1 MNKQKWF
8 WGVVLAGC
16 ALLILTNCQPAAAP
30 AMQLAPSQVP
40 PRPMP
45 TVVLQPPVN
54 PAPTTPSA
62 TVQATAT
69 VTSVHTAAATQ
80 STSGIRITVS
90 IGPTCPGPSR
100 AGESCVRPYAGEFVI
115 ANSAGAEVARVTTD
129 DNGQATVA
137 LAPGEYTVKLNLN
150 SKVPYPRG
158 APATV
163 TVPPGQYVEVTIQL
177 DTGIR

>member
-8 WGVVLAGC
+8 LGLVLAGC
-16 ALLILTNCQPAAAP
+16 ALLILTNCQSAAAP
-30 AMQLAPSQVP
+30 VLQPSPSQLP
-40 PRPMP
+40 PSPMP
-45 TVVLQPPVN
+45 TTVFQPPIN
-54 PAPTTPSA
+54 PVPTTSSA

-69 VTSVHTAAATQ
+69 VTEVHAAAATQ
-80 STSGIRITVS
+80 STSGIRITAS

-100 AGESCVRPYAGEFVI
+100 AGESCERPYTGEFVI
-115 ANSAGAEVARVTTD
+115 ANSSGAEAAHVTTD
-129 DNGQATVA
+129 DKGQATVA

-150 SKVPYPRG
+150 SKLPYPRG
-158 APATV
+158 APTTV